1 MGLREPITA
10 GKGGNPPPP
19 GTHGFGRAQPRG
31 QRGAAGG
38 GAGGRRGEA
47 VLCASFI
54 QSMCLGGCH
63 PVAGCCYRELPHRR
77 EALSC
82 RAEKFKN
89 LSRRG
94 HSAITCRLHRT
105 TSPPPSPRV
114 LHETSRAS
122 LDPSPSTPHE
132 ARPCRGAGGRGGTQS
147 RAQKPASNAGG
158 FTVPEA
164 AGGASSISPSGF
176 SKRWSEFFLPTY
188 LVLISSV
195 RSRLLPLAG
204 TSEHR
209 GFQRLPLGSMQRA
222 GVQVLD

>member
-1 MGLREPITA
+1 MKLCSAPRLSKACAWVAVILWPGVAIGSCHTGEKPFHVVLKSLRIYPDAVTAPSRAASTGRPPTPFPPRSPRNSRSLLGSEPVHTA
-10 GKGGNPPPP
+10 
-19 GTHGFGRAQPRG
+19 RG
-31 QRGAAGG
+31 QALPGSW
-38 GAGGRRGEA
+38 GAGG
-47 VLCASFI
+47 
-54 QSMCLGGCH
+54 M
-63 PVAGCCYRELPHRR
+63 
-77 EALSC
+77 
-82 RAEKFKN
+82 
-89 LSRRG
+89 
-94 HSAITCRLHRT
+94 
-105 TSPPPSPRV
+105 
-114 LHETSRAS
+114 
-122 LDPSPSTPHE
+122 
-132 ARPCRGAGGRGGTQS
+132 QS

-209 GFQRLPLGSMQRA
+209 GFQRLPLGSTQRA